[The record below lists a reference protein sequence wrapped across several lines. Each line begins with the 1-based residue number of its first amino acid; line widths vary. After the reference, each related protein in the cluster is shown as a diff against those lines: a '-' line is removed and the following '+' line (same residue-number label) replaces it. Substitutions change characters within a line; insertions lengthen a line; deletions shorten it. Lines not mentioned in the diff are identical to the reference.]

1 MRGGGPPPIGLELEG
16 STIVEE
22 KMLKNGHMVK
32 EEITETPDH
41 KVIKVTEE
49 GFDATNPGNVQE
61 VKDELTKEF
70 KSI

>member
-1 MRGGGPPPIGLELEG
+1 
-16 STIVEE
+16 
-22 KMLKNGHMVK
+22 MVK

-41 KVIKVTEE
+41 KVIKVAEE
-49 GFDATNPGNVQE
+49 GEPGNVQE